1 MHTDKPFPSP
11 IQPKTP
17 RSQET
22 PFGRDFLPNI
32 AYSDFAQGHWSPSLA
47 GSYSP
52 FAVSPA
58 CSALHYGQIG
68 FEGLKAHPATG
79 RLLLFRPQ
87 AHHRRLQTTCER
99 LAMPCPP
106 YAVFLN
112 ALKQV
117 LDCEEARA
125 CGDAGKAVYLRPV
138 VMATEAFLG
147 VRPSETYRFFV
158 LACEAKPY
166 FSTGQASAGGHGA
179 QAREGLRLR
188 TETAHFRAC
197 PGGTGAVKTPGN
209 YAASLAAAAAA
220 RQAGY
225 SDVLWLNAFD
235 ARSIEE
241 AGAMNVFFAIGGEVV
256 TPALS
261 GSILPGITRDTVLRL
276 LRYLGVMARET
287 RIDLDMLYKA
297 DEAFGTG
304 TAAGIAPIVSIS
316 HQGEMLFG
324 RPGTQANK
332 PDNADDPG
340 GTLSPLS
347 ARLQTALGGLYRGD
361 SALWQAIESDDH
373 VLI

>member
-22 PFGRDFLPNI
+22 PFGRDFLPNM
-32 AYSDFAQGHWSPSLA
+32 AYSDFAKEHWSPSLA
-47 GSYSP
+47 VSYSP
-52 FAVSPA
+52 FAFSPA

-68 FEGLKAHPATG
+68 FEGLKAHPAKG

-87 AHHRRLQTTCER
+87 AHHRRLQTTCDR

-117 LDCEEARA
+117 LDCEEART
-125 CGDAGKAVYLRPV
+125 CSDAGKAIYLRPV
-138 VMATEAFLG
+138 IMATEAFLG
-147 VRPSETYRFFV
+147 VRPSETYRLFV

-166 FSTGQASAGGHGA
+166 FSTGPARAGGHGA
-179 QAREGLRLR
+179 QVNEGLRLR

-209 YAASLAAAAAA
+209 YAASLAAAAKAK
-220 RQAGY
+220 QAGY
-225 SDVLWLNAFD
+225 SDVLWLNALD

-276 LRYLGVMARET
+276 LRHLGVTVRET
-287 RIDLDMLYKA
+287 RIDLDMLAKA
-297 DEAFGTG
+297 EEAFGTG
-304 TAAGIAPIVSIS
+304 TAAGIAPIASIS
-316 HQGEMLFG
+316 HEGKVLFG
-324 RPGTQANK
+324 APSS
-332 PDNADDPG
+332 
-340 GTLSPLS
+340 LST
-347 ARLQTALGGLYRGD
+347 RLQAALGKLYGGE
-361 SALWQAIESDDH
+361 STLWQAIESDDRE
-373 VLI
+373 LL